1 MALIYWGQVNAASD
15 ITMSSIVDMTGT
27 RTRQSIIN
35 LITPVAAGIIAG
47 NPTVIAAAAAA
58 AEAAVAQAIL
68 NENIVRAYPKTPSTR
83 TGLSSVPMSWNWTV
97 MDDTYSNTYGDTYEA
112 TFRDGGQRHGDVAL
126 VSAAGKIAA
135 SLVPDQ
141 FQTAAEV
148 TQRIKNALDAYEPPE
163 PDLPPEPSRP
173 TSFWA
178 RVLKQRRL
186 GQPSAAV
193 LVGSSTSAANP
204 GYATMFA
211 ERMRD
216 EWYDGA
222 GSVQYSPTADFTL
235 DTSAGLHVYNAAQAS
250 TTATTYLEADKAAKL
265 GALDPALVIHM
276 VGSND
281 WAGARTPERYETDMR
296 AALAR
301 CDAEFPGITQHV
313 FVHSF
318 PRPDVTAVGRYPWA
332 DFRAALHRIA
342 ADRTDAAVL
351 DMSDAFDRVDVP
363 GSDPL
368 TLISGDGV
376 HPSTDGHA
384 LISELLYRFF
394 TT

>member
-1 MALIYWGQVNAASD
+1 MALIYWGQVDAASD
-15 ITMSSIVDMTGT
+15 ITMSSIVDMNGT
-27 RTRQSIIN
+27 RTRQSIID

-68 NENIVRAYPKTPSTR
+68 NENIVRAYPETPSTR
-83 TGLSSVPMSWNWTV
+83 TSFSSIPLSWKWTI
-97 MDDTYSNTYGDTYEA
+97 MDDTYNDTYGDTYEA
-112 TFRDGGQRHGDVAL
+112 TFRDGGVRHGDVAL
-126 VSAAGKIAA
+126 LSASGKLATSQI
-135 SLVPDQ
+135 PDA
-141 FQTAAEV
+141 FQTEAEV
-148 TQRIKNALDAYEPPE
+148 TQRITNALEAYEPPA

-186 GQPSAAV
+186 EQPSAVV

-216 EWYDGA
+216 EFYPGE
-222 GSVQYSPTADFTL
+222 GSVQYSPTGDFTL
-235 DTSAGLHVYNAAQAS
+235 DTSAGLHLYNAAAPS
-250 TTATTYLEADKAAKL
+250 THGGTYLPASKAEKI

-281 WAGARTPERYETDMR
+281 WAGGRTPATYEADMR

-301 CDAEFPGITQHV
+301 CDSEIPGPVQHV

-318 PRPDVTAVGRYPWA
+318 PRPDINGPGAYPWGDYLAVLRFVVEERA
-332 DFRAALHRIA
+332 DS
-342 ADRTDAAVL
+342 AVL
-351 DMSDAFDRVDVP
+351 DISDAFARVGVP

-368 TLISGDGV
+368 SLISGDGV
-376 HPSTDGHA
+376 HPSTDGDA
-384 LISELLYRFF
+384 FITELLFRFF
-394 TT
+394 TA